1 MAALPAKDG
10 VRIQDG
16 STTPEPGGGN
26 RLRAPDRRWLASW
39 IWIVAAGEALG
50 FLAPATVGVV
60 FSQST
65 ALVPLLLIAGA
76 IEGAV
81 LGSAQAIVLRRRLP
95 RLRATAW
102 VALTAAG
109 AVVAY
114 AAGMIPSSTA
124 DIWTSWAWPA
134 QAALFAGVAVVLL
147 LSIGTAQ
154 WLELRR
160 HVQRAVW
167 WIPGTAAAW
176 LVALALFFAITTPL
190 WHSGQAVAIAVL
202 VGVVAG
208 LAMAAMMATITGLIL
223 LLLLRAP

>member
-1 MAALPAKDG
+1 MTSHGNAAETAA
-10 VRIQDG
+10 
-16 STTPEPGGGN
+16 GN
-26 RLRAPDRRWLASW
+26 RLRADDRRWLAAW
-39 IWIVAAGEALG
+39 ICIVAAGEAIG

-60 FSQST
+60 FSQS
-65 ALVPLLLIAGA
+65 AAVVPLLLIAGA
-76 IEGAV
+76 IEGAI
-81 LGSAQAIVLRRRLP
+81 LGGAQAIVLRQRLP
-95 RLRATAW
+95 RLRRTAW
-102 VALTAAG
+102 VALTAAS

-134 QAALFAGVAVVLL
+134 QAALLAGAAVVLL

-160 HVQRAVW
+160 HVQHAAW

-176 LVALALFFAITTPL
+176 LVALALFFAIATPL
-190 WHSGQAVAIAVL
+190 WHSGQAVAVAVL

-208 LAMAAMMATITGLIL
+208 LAMAAVMATITGLIL
-223 LLLLRAP
+223 VLLLRPGWRR